1 MKVDISKGELIDKIT
16 ILEIKMDR
24 IKDENKLKNIKNE
37 LDILYKLEFDTQHK
51 GPMKD
56 VNVKIWDCEELI
68 RKMSMENPLYQTD
81 IPIRNQFIQCAINIH
96 IFNDER
102 ARIKKLINVE
112 TGSEIV
118 EEKSFF

>member
-16 ILEIKMDR
+16 ILEIKIDR
-24 IKDENKLKNIKNE
+24 IKDKTKLKNIKNE
-37 LDILYKLEFDTQHK
+37 LDILCKLEFDTKHK
-51 GPMKD
+51 HSMRD
-56 VNVKIWDCEELI
+56 VNERIWDCEELI
-68 RKMSMENPLYQTD
+68 RKMSKENPLYQTD
-81 IPIRNQFIQCAINIH
+81 IPIRHEFIKCAMNIH
-96 IFNDER
+96 VFNDER

>member
-24 IKDENKLKNIKNE
+24 IKDENKLKNVKTE
-37 LDILYKLEFDTQHK
+37 LDILSKLEFDTSYK
-51 GPMKD
+51 SAMKD
-56 VNVKIWDCEELI
+56 VNERIWDCEELI

-96 IFNDER
+96 VFNDER
-102 ARIKKLINVE
+102 ARIKKLINIE
-112 TGSEIV
+112 TGSEII
-118 EEKSFF
+118 EEKSY

>member
-68 RKMSMENPLYQTD
+68 RKMSKENPLYQTD
-81 IPIRNQFIQCAINIH
+81 IQIRHEFIKCATNIH

>member
-37 LDILYKLEFDTQHK
+37 LDILYKLEFDTQYK

-81 IPIRNQFIQCAINIH
+81 IPIRNQFIQCARNIH